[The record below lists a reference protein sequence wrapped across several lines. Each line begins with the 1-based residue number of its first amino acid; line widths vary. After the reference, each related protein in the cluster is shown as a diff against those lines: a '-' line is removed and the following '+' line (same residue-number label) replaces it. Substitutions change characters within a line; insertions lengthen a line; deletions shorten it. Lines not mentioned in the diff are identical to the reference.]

1 MAFEWR
7 LEMKNLVVGLAFGAI
22 VATAACGGSTPEAQN
37 TTPPPKLPP
46 SMGGPTPSASNDMP
60 KDPPA
65 SAGPNDDVAK
75 GQKAIESGD
84 MATAK
89 TSCEAAVA
97 KNSKDA
103 DAHACLAMAVD
114 KTDKA
119 MAEKEYKEALKLKPD
134 QEAAGVNLGV
144 LYIDAQRFDEALLT
158 TRQALTKHPQNASL
172 QLNLA
177 VALAN
182 KNDMGASLRAF
193 EEATKAAPND
203 AMPLYVYAHWLNVW
217 KKPEDAAGKL
227 RQARPLA
234 AKDAALLG
242 SIGYELLV
250 ARAPEDCVPTLD
262 KAIALKDHAEFRT
275 NRGLCKLALKDN
287 DGSVADFKAAIALD
301 PKFALPHYW
310 LATRLGTKPQE
321 AIAEY
326 ETYVKLEP
334 NGPLARQ
341 ATDRVKLIK
350 EKEKSGGAPA
360 PKKK

>member
-1 MAFEWR
+1 
-7 LEMKNLVVGLAFGAI
+7 MKNLVVGLALGAI
-22 VATAACGGSTPEAQN
+22 VATAACGGSNPEPQN
-37 TTPPPKLPP
+37 PAPPPKLPP
-46 SMGGPTPSASNDMP
+46 SMGGPAPTASNDMP
-60 KDPPA
+60 KDAP
-65 SAGPNDDVAK
+65 SAAPSDDVAK
-75 GQKAIESGD
+75 GQKAIEAGD

-97 KNSKDA
+97 KNPKDG
-103 DAHACLAMAVD
+103 DAHACIAMAVE

-119 MAEKEYKEALKLKPD
+119 TAEKEYKEALKLKPD
-134 QEAAGVNLGV
+134 QEAAAVNLGV
-144 LYIDAQRFDEALLT
+144 LYIDSQRFDEALLT

-172 QLNLA
+172 HLNLA

-182 KNDMGASLRAF
+182 KNDQGASLRAF

-203 AMPLYVYAHWLNVW
+203 AMPLYVYAHWLNIW
-217 KKPEDAAGKL
+217 KKSEDAAGKL

-234 AKDAALLG
+234 AKDAAMLG
-242 SIGYELLV
+242 SIGYELLL

-275 NRGLCKLALKDN
+275 NRGLCKLALKDS
-287 DGSVADFKAAIALD
+287 DGAVADFKAAIGLD

-310 LATRLGTKPQE
+310 LATRLGNKPQE

-326 ETYVKLEP
+326 EAYVKLEP
-334 NGPLARQ
+334 NGPLAKQ
-341 ATDRVKLIK
+341 AAERAKMM
-350 EKEKSGGAPA
+350 KEKSPP